1 MKAPP
6 VGSLVVPS
14 PEYRATM
21 GTGEGAAVLTALKR
35 GSAHLYYC
43 STDRGYWVTSSRVR
57 QIPLNAVPDG
67 CLERLLAEL
76 LLFLEAEGCVV
87 EEIGKGSMTLAVDAP
102 GANRERLHELESRLA
117 SQLANFSIEPG
128 SMRAVVLHL
137 ELVDLPMAADAA
149 G

>member
-21 GTGEGAAVLTALKR
+21 GTGEGAAVLTAVKR

-43 STDRGYWVTSSRVR
+43 SSDRGYWVTTSKVR
-57 QIPLNAVPDG
+57 RIPLNAVPDG
-67 CLERLLAEL
+67 CLECLLAEL

-87 EEIGKGSMTLAVDAP
+87 EEIGEGSMSLAIEAP
-102 GANRERLHELESRLA
+102 SASRERLHELESRLA
-117 SQLANFSIEPG
+117 GRLANFAVEPG

-137 ELVDLPMAADAA
+137 ELVGLPKAADAED
-149 G
+149 

>member
-1 MKAPP
+1 
-6 VGSLVVPS
+6 
-14 PEYRATM
+14 M
-21 GTGEGAAVLTALKR
+21 GTGEGAALLTALKR

-43 STDRGYWVTSSRVR
+43 GSDRGYWVTTSKVR
-57 QIPLNAVPDG
+57 RIPLTAVPDD

-87 EEIGKGSMTLAVDAP
+87 EEIGQGSMKLAVEAP
-102 GANRERLHELESRLA
+102 AASKERLHELEFRLASRLA
-117 SQLANFSIEPG
+117 DFSIEPG
-128 SMRAVVLHL
+128 SMRAVVLHM